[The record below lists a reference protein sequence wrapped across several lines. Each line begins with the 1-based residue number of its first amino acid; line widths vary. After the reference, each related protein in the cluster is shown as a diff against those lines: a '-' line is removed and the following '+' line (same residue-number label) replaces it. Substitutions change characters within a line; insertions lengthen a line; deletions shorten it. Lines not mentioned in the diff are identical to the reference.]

1 MLGFVDEVKAAGSV
15 IMPMQQHDTEGQPIK
30 VYDFIDN
37 GKKTPG
43 APEVRWP
50 VLLQPTQY

>member
-15 IMPMQQHDTEGQPIK
+15 IMPMQQHDAEGQPIK

-50 VLLQPTQY
+50 VLLQPTRY